1 MSRDPVKFT
10 FLVVCLLTVLPLPAL
25 AQSSFIA
32 RWQARATRTQNAQP
46 HWMTPMVTVTP
57 RLEQELRADFVR
69 QIAPALTETWVYD
82 NGKGLELI
90 PASRVELLFN
100 LPPYFRHN
108 TPATKDGWG
117 DVSFLSKYRFY
128 ARNEQH
134 GNAILTGFLG
144 GSIPTGTYKNGS
156 VNATVSPSLAAGKGF
171 GHFDV
176 QTTLG
181 AQIPVAS
188 GEKYGRPIAWNAA
201 MQYKTGGAGPTAP
214 SLWPQ
219 LEFNSTYF
227 VGGPNDGRVQTF
239 ATPGAI
245 ARFPLHRRLGLVIGA
260 GMQIATSRYHSY
272 NHALIVTARLP
283 F

>member
-1 MSRDPVKFT
+1 MKFA
-10 FLVVCLLTVLPLPAL
+10 FFAACLLAGLPLSAPA
-25 AQSSFIA
+25 QDSFIA
-32 RWQARATRTQNAQP
+32 RWQTRATRTQNAQP
-46 HWMTPMVTVTP
+46 HWMTPLVTVTP

-69 QIAPALTETWVYD
+69 QISPQLTDTWIFD

-90 PASRVELLFN
+90 PATRVELLFN
-100 LPPYFRHN
+100 VPPYFQHN
-108 TPATKDGWG
+108 TPAARDGWG
-117 DVSFLSKYRFY
+117 DVSFLSKYRFFS
-128 ARNEQH
+128 RNEQH
-134 GNAILTGFLG
+134 GDAIVTFFLG

-171 GHFDV
+171 GRLDL
-176 QTTLG
+176 QSTLG

-188 GEKYGRPIAWNAA
+188 GEKYGRPILWNTAF
-201 MQYKTGGAGPTAP
+201 QYKIGGAHAAAP

-227 VGGPNDGRVQTF
+227 AGGPNDGRVQTF

-245 ARFPLHRRLGLVIGA
+245 ARFPLRRRLGLVVGA
-260 GMQIATSRYHSY
+260 GMQIATSHYHSY
-272 NHALIVTARLP
+272 NHALMVTARLP

>member
-1 MSRDPVKFT
+1 MKSAL
-10 FLVVCLLTVLPLPAL
+10 LVVCLLATLRLSAS
-25 AQSSFIA
+25 AQDSLLA
-32 RWQARATRTQNAQP
+32 RWQTQATNTQNAQP
-46 HWMTPMVTVTP
+46 HWITPLVTVTP

-69 QIAPALTETWVYD
+69 QIAPGLTDTWEYD

-90 PASRVELLFN
+90 PAQRVELLFN
-100 LPPYFRHN
+100 LPPYIEHN
-108 TPATKDGWG
+108 TAGTRDGWG
-117 DVSFLSKYRFY
+117 DVSFLSKYRFFS
-128 ARNEQH
+128 RNEQH

-156 VNATVSPSLAAGKGF
+156 VNATVSPSLAAGKGL
-171 GHFDV
+171 GRFDV
-176 QTTLG
+176 QSTLG

-201 MQYKTGGAGPTAP
+201 MQYKIGGAHPATP
-214 SLWPQ
+214 SFWPE
-219 LEFNSTYF
+219 LELNSTYF

-245 ARFPLHRRLGLVIGA
+245 ARFPLHRRLGVVIGA
-260 GMQIATSRYHSY
+260 GMQIATSRYHAY
-272 NHALIVTARLP
+272 NHALIFTARLP